1 MEKAEKNKKIYI
13 ILSYTG
19 TVPSRI
25 IKFFTK
31 GEYSHVS
38 ISLDKNLKKMYS
50 FARLHPYNP
59 FVGGFV
65 HEDKDTGTFK
75 RFKKTRVSV
84 YSFDVSAKQYRKI
97 WWRVH
102 KMVKEQK
109 IYKFNYIGLCGVKL
123 KFKFSRKNYF
133 YCAEFVK
140 YLFDEANIDLD
151 LPELVAPM
159 DFKGKK
165 CFHLE
170 YKGLLQKY
178 VPKLD

>member
-1 MEKAEKNKKIYI
+1 MVKEGKTKKIYI

-59 FVGGFV
+59 FIGGFV

-75 RFKKTRVSV
+75 RFKNTKVAI
-84 YSFDVSAKQYRKI
+84 YSFDVPVKQYRKI

-102 KMVKEQK
+102 KMAREKK
-109 IYKFNYIGLCGVKL
+109 IYKFNYIGLFGVKL

-140 YLFDEANIDLD
+140 YLFDEAKIDLK

-159 DFKGKK
+159 DFKGKR

-178 VPKLD
+178 SPKLD